1 MYIIVPNIQ
10 SCIRCTHPV
19 AGAAPSIVVKRALS
33 CDHGVHC
40 YTRVLTTQLAGT
52 ARSAVTDHTGRHQA
66 LSDVIQHP
74 AQTRQKH
81 TCKTHLKL
89 SAHM

>member
-33 CDHGVHC
+33 CDHGVHV
-40 YTRVLTTQLAGT
+40 YTRVLTT
-52 ARSAVTDHTGRHQA
+52 
-66 LSDVIQHP
+66 
-74 AQTRQKH
+74 
-81 TCKTHLKL
+81 
-89 SAHM
+89 